1 MAIHSTENGKFL
13 ERNPIYYST
22 AISLH
27 IKCHDNMQLDTNKLD
42 VDSCRILRN
51 STMNSQEKA

>member
-1 MAIHSTENGKFL
+1 MAIHRTENEKFL
-13 ERNPIYYST
+13 EKNPIYST

-27 IKCHDNMQLDTNKLD
+27 IKCHDNMHLDTNKLD

-51 STMNSQEKA
+51 LTMNSQQKA